1 VTRDRST
8 RTPPAADPPVP
19 HRSSLVLL
27 ELSTLVSGI
36 GNGITVVAL
45 PWLVLE
51 RTGNAAYAG
60 IVAAATA
67 LPLVL
72 VALFSGTVVDVVGR
86 RRTAIVADALSAVS
100 VLAIPLVDALGMLDI
115 TLLALLAVLGAVF
128 DPAGAS
134 AREAM
139 LPEAAGRAGWTLDR
153 ANGVHE
159 SVYGLAFLVGP
170 GVGGLLISTVGAS
183 AALVGTGVAFV
194 LAALAVVPLRGLHGA
209 GRPARDSRP
218 EGLWAGTRE
227 GLAFVLREPLLRPLA
242 LLIMLV
248 VALYVPVEG
257 VVLPVYFTDQG
268 APERLGVVLMAMSGG
283 MVVGTMAYEWLV
295 RRVSRR
301 VLLLG
306 STIGSALSLVWMAAL
321 PTFGLLLVAGALS
334 GLLWGPAQ
342 PLLNHAMQ
350 LRTPHHLRGRVL
362 GTITSV
368 SMAAGPAGYL
378 AVGFLV
384 EAVGVQPAFVGLSVA
399 LLAVC
404 VALALLPGWRLLAAP
419 PVPGSAAADHQV
431 LPVTGP
437 VG

>member
-8 RTPPAADPPVP
+8 RTSPAADPPVP

-404 VALALLPGWRLLAAP
+404 VALALLPAWRLLDAP